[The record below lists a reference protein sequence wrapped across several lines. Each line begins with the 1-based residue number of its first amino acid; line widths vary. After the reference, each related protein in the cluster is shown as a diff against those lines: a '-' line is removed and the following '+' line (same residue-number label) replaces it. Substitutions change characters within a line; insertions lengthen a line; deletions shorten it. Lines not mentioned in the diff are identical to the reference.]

1 LNEWITILRSAIE
14 TRSKL
19 GRTSNVNLLQPTTE
33 DPEPLNNRNSGEI
46 LEKQGYLTDK
56 NEKRCF
62 YRLRKDHI
70 LWFPSEKEAKF
81 LGVLDLLG
89 ASLEQLSPF
98 TWSMRN
104 GDTEMELTA
113 KTAEQAKD
121 WIAHINAAILELKK
135 TPLFLYNN
143 VIFGNHSNV
152 DFFKEKEW
160 KVRVEMQIEGM
171 SYC

>member
-1 LNEWITILRSAIE
+1 M
-14 TRSKL
+14 
-19 GRTSNVNLLQPTTE
+19 QPTE
-33 DPEPLNNRNSGEI
+33 EQPESPGNRNSREI

-89 ASLEQLSPF
+89 ATLEQTSPF
-98 TWSMRN
+98 TWMMRN
-104 GDTEMELTA
+104 GETEMELTA
-113 KTAEQAKD
+113 KTSEQAKD

-143 VIFGNHSNV
+143 VSGNTHGQN
-152 DFFKEKEW
+152 
-160 KVRVEMQIEGM
+160 
-171 SYC
+171 